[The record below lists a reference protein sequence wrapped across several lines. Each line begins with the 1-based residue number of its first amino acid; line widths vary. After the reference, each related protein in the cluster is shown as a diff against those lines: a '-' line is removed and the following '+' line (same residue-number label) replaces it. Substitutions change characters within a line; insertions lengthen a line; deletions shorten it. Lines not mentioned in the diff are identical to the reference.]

1 MIAFK
6 ILWTVDA
13 LAALVILYFFIEG
26 LGDGTVSGRN
36 MNLWLMIIG
45 GLSTVMLGSIWLKS
59 HHYTGAGIGLL
70 LVLAIPVLFFCIYI
84 LIAMFGNQR
93 WN

>member
-6 ILWTVDA
+6 ILWTIDA
-13 LAALVILYFFIEG
+13 LAALVVLYFFVEG

-36 MNLWLMIIG
+36 MNMWLGIIAA
-45 GLSTVMLGSIWLKS
+45 LSTIMLGSTWLKN
-59 HHYTGAGIGLL
+59 HHYTGAGIVLL
-70 LVLAIPVLFFCIYI
+70 LILAIPVLFFGIYI
-84 LIAMFGNQR
+84 LIAMFSNQR

>member
-6 ILWTVDA
+6 VLWIIDA
-13 LAALVILYFFIEG
+13 LASLVVLYFFVEG

-36 MNLWLMIIG
+36 MNLWCMILAA
-45 GLSTVMLGSIWLKS
+45 LSAVMLGSIWLKS
-59 HHYTGAGIGLL
+59 HHYTVAGIVLL
-70 LVLAIPVLFFCIYI
+70 LILSIPVLFFCIYI
-84 LIAMFGNQR
+84 LIAMFSNQR

>member
-6 ILWTVDA
+6 ILWTIDA

-36 MNLWLMIIG
+36 MNMWFGIIAA
-45 GLSTVMLGSIWLKS
+45 LIAIMLGSIWLKN

-70 LVLAIPVLFFCIYI
+70 LILTIPVLCFCIYF
-84 LIAMFGNQR
+84 LIALFSNQR